1 MLCLPVTLRCLNP
14 RLQRFLLVPVESLT
28 VHWTLAKTM
37 IFLPSVPQL
46 SQSGWL
52 ILSVIYAPLIIRKK
66 LPLTEL
72 IIRLIP
78 TPAPDSESLPDHVTC
93 PPRFQQH
100 CSCCRRGCIV
110 YCDNSC
116 QRSKQMSTAHW
127 WMFLSAA
134 GGKGWAEPRPKAVEA
149 TARWWW
155 FMAIVCGKCDGQ
167 MPAAVV
173 VFSFILWFCCGLSA
187 ACQMGKKRK
196 GRSWM
201 KDAIHGAVNG

>member
-1 MLCLPVTLRCLNP
+1 MSEPPTPEIPACSGGIPYSSLNIGKNNDIPTLCPSAVSVWLVNP
-14 RLQRFLLVPVESLT
+14 FGNLC
-28 VHWTLAKTM
+28 
-37 IFLPSVPQL
+37 
-46 SQSGWL
+46 
-52 ILSVIYAPLIIRKK
+52 APHHPKK

-187 ACQMGKKRK
+187 ACQMGKK
-196 GRSWM
+196 GRG
-201 KDAIHGAVNG
+201 GAEWKMQSMELLTDNF